1 MERTFISWT
10 IENWITVFL
19 MVALGYVVFALIMQ
33 FALPA
38 LGKGGGSQSSGSGG
52 GNVVNFAQAA

>member
-19 MVALGYVVFALIMQ
+19 MVSLGYVVFALIMQ

-38 LGKGGGSQSSGSGG
+38 LGKGGSQSAGSGG
-52 GNVVNFAQAA
+52 GNVVQFAQAS